1 MGVSTFRHIQVKI
14 VFISLCME
22 LKLRYTYYY
31 VTCEEKSCHVLGLG
45 QATYFSAVCI
55 AVSGL
60 PRVQIQINKSP
71 LGTGLANTTQ
81 LIINGTIVDISVIEE
96 DANGTETIEG
106 VDSNIMFER
115 DNVSLTVLFYSGLA
129 ITAAPENVSASYL
142 L

>member
-1 MGVSTFRHIQVKI
+1 MNCILRI
-14 VFISLCME
+14 LC
-22 LKLRYTYYY
+22 
-31 VTCEEKSCHVLGLG
+31 SLGLG

-71 LGTGLANTTQ
+71 LGAGIANTTQ
-81 LIINGTIVDISVIEE
+81 LIIDGTVVDISVI
-96 DANGTETIEG
+96 DKDSNGTQTIEG

-129 ITAAPENVSASYL
+129 LTASPENVRLISRI
-142 L
+142 